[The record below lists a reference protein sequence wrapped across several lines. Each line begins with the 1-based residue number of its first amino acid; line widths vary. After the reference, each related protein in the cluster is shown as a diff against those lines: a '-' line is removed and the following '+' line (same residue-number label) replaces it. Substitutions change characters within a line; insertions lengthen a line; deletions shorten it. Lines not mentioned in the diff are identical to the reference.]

1 MIMRRFHCATLATV
15 AAIGF
20 ASVASAAD
28 MPTKAPAYA
37 PPVAFSW
44 TGFYVGGQV
53 GGGWASSTT
62 TDVDATASYPAGFV
76 DSAIN
81 YSGVLGGLYGGFNYQ
96 INQFVIGIDGDYS
109 WADLTGSGSDTSP
122 INGGHTNYSDKIKW
136 VATLT
141 GRLGYAM
148 NYNWMIFVK
157 GGGAWADFSGS
168 SATFSAAGVNTSNG
182 TASETRTGW
191 TIGGGT
197 EWGFAPHWSAK
208 LEYDYVDFSTA
219 NWNSTLTN
227 VATGAVTT
235 PARSATSYMNIVK
248 LGVAY
253 RF

>member
-1 MIMRRFHCATLATV
+1 MIMRRFHCAMLAAV
-15 AAIGF
+15 AAVGV

-28 MPTKAPAYA
+28 LPTKAPAYA
-37 PPVAFSW
+37 PPVAYNW

-62 TDVDATASYPAGFV
+62 TDVGATASFPAGFV
-76 DSAIN
+76 DSAIS
-81 YSGVLGGLYGGFNYQ
+81 YSGVLGGFYGGFNYQ

-122 INGGHTNYSDKIKW
+122 INGGHTNHSDKVSWI
-136 VATLT
+136 ATVT
-141 GRLGYAM
+141 GRLGYTPM
-148 NYNWMIFVK
+148 NNWLFFVK
-157 GGGAWADFSGS
+157 GGGAWAGFSGNS
-168 SATFSAAGVNTSNG
+168 STYNTAGVNTSNG
-182 TASETRTGW
+182 SASETRTGW
-191 TIGGGT
+191 TIGTGA
-197 EWGFAPHWSAK
+197 EWSFAPHWSAK

-227 VATGAVTT
+227 VATGVVTN